1 MISYNNQSILKLI
14 EILFVYKNETNSKNG
29 CKQYFPGKNFI
40 INNHIIISYRQLS
53 GGYKIKKI

>member
-1 MISYNNQSILKLI
+1 MFSFNNKSILKLI

-40 INNHIIISYRQLS
+40 INNHILIIYRQLS
-53 GGYKIKKI
+53 GAIK